1 MIAVSKVSQPQS
13 MIAVN
18 KGTPQSM
25 IAVSKVSQPQSMIA
39 VNKGTQPHSMMPDY
53 KINKANKAGMMRG
66 SPKITPPP
74 SKVAKKSH
82 HQGTSVFQSLHPEQ
96 VKAFLTQLQGNQQ
109 VQLMVPK
116 GPSHTP
122 KPSSITLPTSSKV
135 QYNIVQPPALIYSG
149 EQQSPLQV
157 LSYPVVPASL
167 PKELNDHCYTSP
179 TGTPSPS
186 SSLSTPQLSQNYH
199 VIPNTTP
206 VQNIEYSP
214 DKLGKLPK

>member
-1 MIAVSKVSQPQS
+1 MIAVSKVSQPH
-13 MIAVN
+13 
-18 KGTPQSM
+18 
-25 IAVSKVSQPQSMIA
+25 VSKVSQPQSMIA